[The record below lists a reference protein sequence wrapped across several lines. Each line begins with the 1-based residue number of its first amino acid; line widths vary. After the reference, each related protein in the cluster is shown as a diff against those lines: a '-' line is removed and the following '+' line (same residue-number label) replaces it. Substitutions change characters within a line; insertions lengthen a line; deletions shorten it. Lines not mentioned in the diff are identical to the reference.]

1 MKYILIIYTII
12 SVAMLAYFLLTATGY
27 YLKDYWMMLILVVNA
42 IFVVPINMNRKLDDR
57 ERKSFTKMLAI
68 LSVALISFGT
78 LFAHVGTL
86 WATESLSVLFA
97 WFGNIIFIPLLIITT
112 ILYKKINDTIE
123 GISNL
128 KHQFSN
134 FMFSLFYIILITW
147 ACMIIIDTILAM
159 L

>member
-1 MKYILIIYTII
+1 MKYILTIYTII
-12 SVAMLAYFLLTATGY
+12 SAVTLAYFLLTATGY
-27 YLKDYWMMLILVVNA
+27 LSDNWILPILISNA
-42 IFVVPINMNRKLDDR
+42 IFVIPINMNRKLDDR
-57 ERKSFTKMLAI
+57 ERESFTKMLAI

-78 LFAHVGTL
+78 LFAHVGTI

-97 WFGNIIFIPLLIITT
+97 WFGNIIFIPLLVITT
-112 ILYKKINDTIE
+112 ILYKKINYTRE
-123 GISNL
+123 EISNR

>member
-1 MKYILIIYTII
+1 MKYILTIYTVI
-12 SVAMLAYFLLTATGY
+12 SAVILAYFLLTATGY
-27 YLKDYWMMLILVVNA
+27 LSDNWILPILISNT
-42 IFVVPINMNRKLDDR
+42 IFVIPINMNRKLDDR

-78 LFAHVGTL
+78 LFAHVGTI
-86 WATESLSVLFA
+86 WATESFSVLFA
-97 WFGNIIFIPLLIITT
+97 WFGNIIFIPLLVITT
-112 ILYKKINDTIE
+112 ILYKKINYTREEIY
-123 GISNL
+123 NR
-128 KHQFSN
+128 KHQFRN